1 MHIGALEF
9 GFEVF
14 LTVVYT
20 ILAAGFVGFM
30 IPAAYFTA
38 QTGVFSLLWI
48 GAFVFIGL
56 AVMFSIGLFISDR
69 IG

>member
-14 LTVVYT
+14 LAVIYT
-20 ILAAGFVGFM
+20 ILAVGFVGFM
-30 IPAAYFTA
+30 IPAAYFTT

-48 GAFVFIGL
+48 GAFVFLGL
-56 AVMFSIGLFISDR
+56 AAMFSIGLFISSR
-69 IG
+69 FG